1 MVAVLHS
8 NGFVKCYQY
17 KGRIN
22 EEKFVKFIDEHFPDM
37 SLKWNNKKGK
47 LFHQD
52 GDPSENYKISMEAMK
67 KVWCRLFKTPAHS
80 PDFNLKKLRKFSV

>member
-1 MVAVLHS
+1 MQKHFVWEHGEREVKASNQCIALRKKRQQFMVAVLHS
-8 NGFVKCYQY
+8 NGIVKCYQY

-52 GDPSENYKISMEAMK
+52 GDPSENYKI
-67 KVWCRLFKTPAHS
+67 
-80 PDFNLKKLRKFSV
+80 